1 MTLAFIENNSI
12 TKYPIGLVDIRR
24 KFPNTSFT
32 LPLEDQDLVEFGVV
46 KINSIPQPSFEYET
60 QKLQEGTP
68 VLEEGAWI
76 QKWNIIQLSN
86 EETQRIE
93 ANKVTQIRE
102 DRNNRLS
109 ESDWTQLPD
118 ASVDTAAWATYRQ
131 ALRDLPTQ
139 EGFPLNITW
148 PTKP

>member
-1 MTLAFIENNSI
+1 MTYAFIENNLI
-12 TKYPIGLVDIRR
+12 TKYPIGSVEIRR

-32 LPLEDQDLVEFGVV
+32 LPLEGQDLSEFGVV
-46 KINSIPQPSFEYET
+46 KVNSTAQPPFECET

-93 ANKVTQIRE
+93 ADRVAQIRE

-118 ASVDTAAWATYRQ
+118 VPVDTAAWATYRQ